1 MLSPTVE
8 SLGFEMLGIEF
19 IRAGSNSTLRIYI
32 DHENGILVDDCA
44 LISRQVSAVLD
55 VEDPISDNYSLEV
68 SSPGIE
74 RPLFTIEHYHRFVG
88 HSIQIKLKM
97 PVNNRFNLQG
107 TLVSAIDNQIIID
120 VGNEEQLT
128 LFLDNIRKANL
139 MIEL

>member
-32 DHENGILVDDCA
+32 DHENGIVVDDCA
-44 LISRQVSAVLD
+44 QVSRQVSAILD

-68 SSPGIE
+68 SSPGVE
-74 RPLFTIEHYHRFVG
+74 RPLFTIEQYHRFVG
-88 HSIQIKLKM
+88 HSMQIKLKM